1 MTVTVLSR
9 RWARPGG
16 VTGRWRWLAPAAL
29 AALAVLAA
37 LGLAGCDATRAA
49 PPGAAEA
56 AAGSPEAARVA
67 RDATWS
73 PGQLQAHFAKHGRE
87 GGHATAQAYDASARE
102 TIRSGREFGY
112 VDRTAHARRR
122 GYYDPPTNRFTSVTE
137 DGKRITTHFQPDTGE
152 RYVRGLVEST
162 YR

>member
-1 MTVTVLSR
+1 VAGAGRAGRAR
-9 RWARPGG
+9 RAGGARAGGLRRHPGG
-16 VTGRWRWLAPAAL
+16 PAGRR
-29 AALAVLAA
+29 
-37 LGLAGCDATRAA
+37 
-49 PPGAAEA
+49 
-56 AAGSPEAARVA
+56 
-67 RDATWS
+67 
-73 PGQLQAHFAKHGRE
+73 QHGRE